1 MGKNDVFVQDLWD
14 GDFWGRGDYSSIG
27 FLAIAHGYGRAPTT
41 LLISPSGLRFPISAG
56 IEEES
61 SRKSERGIAAGP
73 EEAYI

>member
-1 MGKNDVFVQDLWD
+1 MAIVQ
-14 GDFWGRGDYSSIG
+14 GCE
-27 FLAIAHGYGRAPTT
+27 RAPTT